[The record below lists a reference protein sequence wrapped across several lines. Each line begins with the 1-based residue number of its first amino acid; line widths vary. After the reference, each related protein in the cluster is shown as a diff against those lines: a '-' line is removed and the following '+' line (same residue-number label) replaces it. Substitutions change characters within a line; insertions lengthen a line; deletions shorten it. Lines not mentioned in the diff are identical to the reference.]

1 MLAAIM
7 ASGMFCSCEEEK
19 TPEENAYELLLD
31 KRGPARI
38 EKIYSIVMRLDIP
51 YPFPHYVFRFDNGDN
66 TYFRK
71 SKVDYTLRAGD
82 RVDYYWTYKLAPA
95 EIYELCSEQGAMRQD
110 DIDGSSKPLARGL
123 IISDKKRGRIV
134 DMFRMSVRFGIPFVP
149 LDCLFAE
156 LEDGSLVYMKEYKND
171 DLHDPLINDYHA
183 VALKLATWDEID
195 TIKKYAF
202 QVNDFLKK
210 TLAECGVTLV
220 DFKLEFGKTS
230 DGTIVLADEI
240 SPDTCR
246 FWDSKTGEKLDK
258 DRFRRDLGNV
268 EGAYQEMAR
277 RLMGK

>member
-1 MLAAIM
+1 MSYVSVLKPIINCLNICDMKKVIFMLAAIM

-51 YPFPHYVFRFDNGDN
+51 YPFPHYVIRFDNGDN

-123 IISDKKRGRIV
+123 IISDKNAVGLSICSECPCV
-134 DMFRMSVRFGIPFVP
+134 S
-149 LDCLFAE
+149 A
-156 LEDGSLVYMKEYKND
+156 
-171 DLHDPLINDYHA
+171 YHSCRLT
-183 VALKLATWDEID
+183 V
-195 TIKKYAF
+195 
-202 QVNDFLKK
+202 FLPNWR
-210 TLAECGVTLV
+210 T
-220 DFKLEFGKTS
+220 
-230 DGTIVLADEI
+230 VLLSI
-240 SPDTCR
+240 
-246 FWDSKTGEKLDK
+246 
-258 DRFRRDLGNV
+258 
-268 EGAYQEMAR
+268 
-277 RLMGK
+277 

>member
-1 MLAAIM
+1 MSYVSVLKPIINCLNICDMKKVIFMLAAIM
-7 ASGMFCSCEEEK
+7 ASGMFCSCEEGK

-51 YPFPHYVFRFDNGDN
+51 YPFPHYVIRFDNGDN

-171 DLHDPLINDYHA
+171 DLHIGDRIIYTTWVLYPNEVVTVTKDDGETDNPPL
-183 VALKLATWDEID
+183 V
-195 TIKKYAF
+195 
-202 QVNDFLKK
+202 
-210 TLAECGVTLV
+210 
-220 DFKLEFGKTS
+220 
-230 DGTIVLADEI
+230 
-240 SPDTCR
+240 
-246 FWDSKTGEKLDK
+246 
-258 DRFRRDLGNV
+258 
-268 EGAYQEMAR
+268 
-277 RLMGK
+277 

>member
-1 MLAAIM
+1 MGSEMCIRDR
-7 ASGMFCSCEEEK
+7 
-19 TPEENAYELLLD
+19 NAYELLLD

-51 YPFPHYVFRFDNGDN
+51 YPFPHYVIRFDNGDN

-134 DMFRMSVRFGIPFVP
+134 DMFRMAVRFGIPFVP

-171 DLHDPLINDYHA
+171 DLHIGDRIIYTTWVLYPNEVVTVTKDDGETDNPPL
-183 VALKLATWDEID
+183 V
-195 TIKKYAF
+195 
-202 QVNDFLKK
+202 
-210 TLAECGVTLV
+210 
-220 DFKLEFGKTS
+220 
-230 DGTIVLADEI
+230 
-240 SPDTCR
+240 
-246 FWDSKTGEKLDK
+246 
-258 DRFRRDLGNV
+258 
-268 EGAYQEMAR
+268 
-277 RLMGK
+277 